1 MKTSHLALIAFAFLQ
16 PVPPKTLRL
25 RPRESRHQTK
35 HSTWG
40 SFHLPAMPLRLAQA
54 RLHPPPCPL
63 IDSSPFASS
72 PSSPPASRP
81 PASLPQL
88 VSRSGCLHLPRA
100 SPRPEACFCA
110 KVDSQKWREG
120 PVPAAHAR
128 RAVLPFRLDLWAM
141 ESIASC
147 RRSRRGGMRG
157 VHACRDAGD
166 YVCLGACWM

>member
-100 SPRPEACFCA
+100 SPARRLLLHKSGFAKMEGGACACRPREAC
-110 KVDSQKWREG
+110 G
-120 PVPAAHAR
+120 
-128 RAVLPFRLDLWAM
+128 
-141 ESIASC
+141 ASF
-147 RRSRRGGMRG
+147 SLGLVGHG
-157 VHACRDAGD
+157 VHRI
-166 YVCLGACWM
+166 W

>member
-100 SPRPEACFCA
+100 SPRPEGCFA
-110 KVDSQKWREG
+110 QNWIRKNGWRG
-120 PVPAAHAR
+120 LC
-128 RAVLPFRLDLWAM
+128 LPPT
-141 ESIASC
+141 
-147 RRSRRGGMRG
+147 RG
-157 VHACRDAGD
+157 VRCFLFAWTCGPWSPSHLVNEHGAG
-166 YVCLGACWM
+166 VCA